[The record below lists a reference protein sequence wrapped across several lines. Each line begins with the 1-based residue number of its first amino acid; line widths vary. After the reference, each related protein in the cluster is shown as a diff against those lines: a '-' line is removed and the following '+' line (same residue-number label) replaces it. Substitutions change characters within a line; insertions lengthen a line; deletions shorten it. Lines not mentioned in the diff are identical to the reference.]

1 MGFHF
6 RSDAKVLIDLM
17 RKVEFKQS
25 LERSESLVDEDR
37 GQFLIEGTAQ
47 CKDSNSGASLCA
59 GGTGA
64 LVASIGVRRGG

>member
-25 LERSESLVDEDR
+25 LERSELVDEDR

-47 CKDSNSGASLCA
+47 CKESNSGASLCA